1 MRTVKNGI
9 LIVFLCLV
17 LMFTALMVLPVD
29 TFIAKQA
36 SSIKGYEIKSVF
48 EDEDSRFYYDRLSEN
63 EKLAYSLICA
73 EICDFPDT
81 ILVPA
86 LTDDEL
92 QDVFKAI
99 SYDNPEFFFL
109 GNKCSFTSIGSFNYF
124 MPQYVMDKEEYSK
137 RLRLVEEKAS
147 EILSGIDDT
156 DTDYDK
162 ELYIHDYITRHCEY
176 SDGGSNMIYTIY
188 GLLVDGKANCEGY
201 SRTMQYLLNKVDV
214 DNYLVTGVALNA
226 QGEQEGHMWNIVE
239 IGGEHFNLDATWDD
253 YSILGA
259 LISADNAPS
268 HAYFNN
274 TSEEMSL
281 THVIDD
287 ATLWKEC
294 DSDENDYFENEGLR
308 FDECNSSMESVVRRA
323 IADSLMMG
331 DSSLEVAFSNE
342 QAYLSSG
349 EYFIDGNRLYTILR
363 AVNEVVPGACK
374 VDAKKVQYTN
384 DDDKLILRFFFVK

>member
-9 LIVFLCLV
+9 LIVFLCLI
-17 LMFTALMVLPVD
+17 LIFTALMVLPVD

-48 EDEDSRFYYDRLSEN
+48 EDEESRFYYDRLNEN

-81 ILVPA
+81 ILVPN
-86 LTDDEL
+86 LTDAEL

-124 MPQYVMDKEEYSK
+124 MPQYIMNKEEYSK

-147 EILSGIDDT
+147 EILSGIDDA

-162 ELYIHDYITRHCEY
+162 ELYIHDYIARHCEY

-188 GLLVDGKANCEGY
+188 GLLIDGKANCEGY

-214 DNYLVTGVALNA
+214 ENYLVTGVALNA
-226 QGEQEGHMWNIVE
+226 RGEQEGHMWNIVE

-287 ATLWKEC
+287 ATLWKDC
-294 DSDENDYFENEGLR
+294 NSDKNDYFENEGLR
-308 FDECNSSMESVVRRA
+308 FDECNLSMESVVRRA

-331 DSSLEVAFSNE
+331 DSSLEIAFSNE
-342 QAYLSSG
+342 QAYLNSG
-349 EYFIDGNRLYTILR
+349 EYFVDGNRLYTILR

-384 DDDKLILRFFFVK
+384 DDDKFILRFFFVK